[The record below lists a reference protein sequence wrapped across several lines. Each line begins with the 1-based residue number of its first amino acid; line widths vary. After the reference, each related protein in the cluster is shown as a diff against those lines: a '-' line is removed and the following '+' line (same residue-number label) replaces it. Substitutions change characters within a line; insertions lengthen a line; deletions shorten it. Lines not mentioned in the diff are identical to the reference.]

1 MSEIINEEI
10 KEIEDV
16 GTEPTEKQ
24 EEEKTF
30 TQAELDEIVKNRL
43 ARAMEKAEKER
54 KEAEEY
60 AQMSAK
66 EKAEKDREK
75 LEREL
80 AEYKRK
86 DNLNSMIKTA
96 RGVLAENDINLSDEM
111 LSILVTEEAESTN
124 SNINNFVNLF
134 NTELEKAVKEKLKSS
149 TPKKMGSTGL
159 TKDEILAI
167 PDNIERQRMIA
178 ENIDLFN

>member
-1 MSEIINEEI
+1 MSEIINNEEI
-10 KEIEDV
+10 ENEEV
-16 GTEPTEKQ
+16 ETETTEKQ

-96 RGVLAENDINLSDEM
+96 RGVLAESDIIHYQNK
-111 LSILVTEEAESTN
+111 
-124 SNINNFVNLF
+124 FVLY
-134 NTELEKAVKEKLKSS
+134 
-149 TPKKMGSTGL
+149 
-159 TKDEILAI
+159 I
-167 PDNIERQRMIA
+167 R
-178 ENIDLFN
+178 